1 MAKKAM
7 VQRELKRRRL
17 VRRHEKVRS
26 EMKEQLRQRD
36 LPLEERFVITMKLA
50 KMPRNSST
58 TRLHNRCELTGRPKG
73 YYRKLKI
80 SRIALRELGGS
91 GQIPGMVKSSW

>member
-7 VQRELKRRRL
+7 VERERKRQRL
-17 VRRHEKVRS
+17 VAKHEAARNA
-26 EMKEQLRQRD
+26 MKEKLGDQE
-36 LPLEERFVITMKLA
+36 LPLEERFLITMKLA

-58 TRLHNRCELTGRPKG
+58 TRLHNRCQLTGRPKG

>member
-17 VRRHEKVRS
+17 VQRHEKVRN

-50 KMPRNSST
+50 KMPRNSSK

>member
-1 MAKKAM
+1 MARKALIERERKR
-7 VQRELKRRRL
+7 QRLG
-17 VRRHEKVRS
+17 RRHPETRKT
-26 EMKEQLRQRD
+26 MKEQLSDRD
-36 LPLEERFVITMKLA
+36 LPLEERFVVAMKLA
-50 KMPRNSST
+50 KLPRNSST

-91 GQIPGMVKSSW
+91 GQIPGMIKSSW